1 MEFLSCLLVQVGQVV
16 DDVGILRSDLRVS
29 AVVNQLLHRTLDG
42 VAQLLIAGAE
52 GNAVLLGAQ
61 LLVED
66 GEAGVFL
73 RIRSRHGL
81 VDDHGVHGAAAQ
93 LGEALE
99 EAVTGR
105 ELAEGLGQ
113 TLKVAALGQEGLA
126 GGAQLH
132 GHVLAGQIRGG
143 LDVAAFLDHD
153 DLRVI
158 VVGLGEHIAGILHAV
173 EDGHAGPDTVAL
185 FGIELHQLLIPVH
198 TKDLQVPAEQ
208 IAGGLSDLHVKA
220 GVLAVVAQIAE
231 RRVFRIDAH
240 NKGLLSVG
248 SGVAVVLLAAGAQR
262 QAESAI

>member
-81 VDDHGVHGAAAQ
+81 VDDHGVNGAAAQ

-113 TLKVAALGQEGLA
+113 ALQIAALGQQGLA
-126 GGAQLH
+126 GGAD
-132 GHVLAGQIRGG
+132 LAG
-143 LDVAAFLDHD
+143 
-153 DLRVI
+153 
-158 VVGLGEHIAGILHAV
+158 
-173 EDGHAGPDTVAL
+173 
-185 FGIELHQLLIPVH
+185 
-198 TKDLQVPAEQ
+198 K
-208 IAGGLSDLHVKA
+208 
-220 GVLAVVAQIAE
+220 
-231 RRVFRIDAH
+231 
-240 NKGLLSVG
+240 N
-248 SGVAVVLLAAGAQR
+248 VAVMTCVL
-262 QAESAI
+262 S